1 MFQTRYIKYG
11 TLSGLILLCTII
23 LGTTEDSQ
31 RLVFAQITP
40 APAPEDSGSTHQIL
54 MAVIAMMILLVRH
67 LVPMT
72 ITMIVTELPMIQKIY
87 HHRVKIL
94 IYLIQM
100 TAVMVGRALP
110 KSQIMI

>member
-40 APAPEDSGSTHQIL
+40 APAPEDSGSHASNTDGSNSNDDSSGSASGSNDDNNDSDGTSKFRRFI
-54 MAVIAMMILLVRH
+54 II
-67 LVPMT
+67 
-72 ITMIVTELPMIQKIY
+72 E
-87 HHRVKIL
+87 
-94 IYLIQM
+94 
-100 TAVMVGRALP
+100 
-110 KSQIMI
+110 